1 MEDENKFWVAIWKIC
16 ALAFVACI
24 VSIGGCVYGQSN
36 QVKQL
41 ILAGKDPILSMCAI
55 RGVDGRRAAHCA
67 AALLVAK

>member
-1 MEDENKFWVAIWKIC
+1 MEENNFWITVWKIC

-41 ILAGKDPILSMCAI
+41 ILNGKDPILSMCAI
-55 RGVDGRRAAHCA
+55 HGIEGSHSSPCT
-67 AALLVAK
+67 AALLVKP

>member
-1 MEDENKFWVAIWKIC
+1 MEEGNKFWVAIWKIC
-16 ALAFVACI
+16 ALAFVGCI

-55 RGVDGRRAAHCA
+55 HGTDGGRSAHCA
-67 AALLVAK
+67 SALLVAK